1 RLVPVNSGGVAIDTI
16 LHDLRYALR
25 VLGRNPGFT
34 FIAILTLAL
43 GIGANTAIFSV
54 VNAVLLRPL
63 EFRDPSRLVIVAE
76 KSSFPVIS
84 TSYQNWLDWRQQSQS
99 FESLEATR
107 GTTLTLTGAG
117 EPERLNARMATAG
130 LFPLLGVNMMVGR
143 SFGADEDRAGGAPV
157 VLLSYGL
164 WQRRFGG
171 SQDILG
177 KAINLDS
184 RPYTVV
190 GVLPPNFQ
198 VLQPADVFVPFTP
211 WAKTLPDDRNWHPGI
226 IAIGRLKPGA
236 SREQAQTEM
245 VGITKRLERQYP
257 EYNTGTSADII
268 GLQEQMVQNVRPAL
282 ILLLG
287 AVSFVL
293 LIACV
298 NVANLLLAR
307 SVSRGREV
315 AIRTSMGASRPRIV
329 RQLLTESVLVSVAGG
344 ILGLLLASAA
354 LGPLLRIS
362 AGSVPQAFSVT
373 LDRSVLVFTLVLSF
387 LTGLVF
393 GLVPAFRTAKLDLRE
408 TLNENSRSS
417 TAGPGQHRLRAVLV
431 ATEIALAMLLLVGA
445 GLLLRS
451 FSRLQDVPPG
461 FQADHLL
468 VADIPLSQNAY
479 AKPEQRF
486 EFFDRLIERTKALPG
501 VRTAAAASFLPVSGG
516 GSIIHFNIYGRPP
529 KGPHEFI
536 AAGYRTVTPHYFET
550 LGVPLLQGRLFTA
563 ADTDKAPAV
572 AVINATMAHTFFPD
586 ESPIGKRMQLG
597 ALPDKEVPW
606 MEVVGVVGDL
616 LQGLDLGPAAEMYLP
631 YRQADALLP
640 VFQMSIVLRTAA
652 DPLTEA
658 SALRSALAEI
668 DANQPLVK
676 VRSMEENMS
685 ASVAQPRFRTWLIG
699 IFAVIALL
707 LAAVGVYGVMSYTV
721 TQRTSEIGIRVTLG
735 AQSADV
741 FRSIVGEGARIALC
755 GVGVGLLAA
764 LALTRVLRTF
774 LYGISASDPT
784 TFLAVALILTVIS
797 VAACYFPARR
807 ATRVDPIVAL
817 R

>member
-1 RLVPVNSGGVAIDTI
+1 MDTI

-25 VLGRNPGFT
+25 ILARNPGFT
-34 FIAILTLAL
+34 AVAILTLAL

-63 EFRDPSRLVIVAE
+63 EFHDPSRLVIVAE

-84 TSYQNWLDWRQQSQS
+84 TSYQNWLDWREQSHS
-99 FESLEATR
+99 FESLEGTR
-107 GTTLTLTGAG
+107 GATLTLTGAG

-130 LFPLLGVNMMVGR
+130 LFPLLGVSTVAGR
-143 SFGADEDRAGGAPV
+143 TFSADEDRAGGAPV
-157 VLLSYGL
+157 VLLSFGL
-164 WQRRFGG
+164 WQTRFGS
-171 SQDILG
+171 SQEILG
-177 KAINLDS
+177 KPINLDS
-184 RPYTVV
+184 QPYTVI

-198 VLQPADVFVPFTP
+198 VLQPADVFLPFMP

-226 IAIGRLKPGA
+226 IAIARLKQGV
-236 SREQAQTEM
+236 SREQARTEM
-245 VGITKRLERQYP
+245 VGITKRLEQQYP
-257 EYNTGTSADII
+257 DYNTGTSADIV

-293 LIACV
+293 LIGCV

-307 SVSRGREV
+307 SASRGREV
-315 AIRTSMGASRPRIV
+315 AIRTSMGASRSRIV
-329 RQLLTESVLVSVAGG
+329 RQLLTESVLVSLTGG
-344 ILGLLLASAA
+344 ILGLLLASAT

-362 AGSVPQAFSVT
+362 AGSVPPAFAVT
-373 LDRSVLVFTLVLSF
+373 LDRSVLIFTLVLSI

-393 GLVPAFRTAKLDLRE
+393 GLVPALRTAKLDLRE
-408 TLNENSRSS
+408 TLNEGSRGS
-417 TAGPGQHRLRAVLV
+417 TTGPGQHRLRALLV

-451 FSRLQDVPPG
+451 FSRLQEVPPG

-486 EFFDRLIERTKALPG
+486 EFFDRLVERTKALPG
-501 VRTAAAASFLPVSGG
+501 VRSAAASSFLPVSGG
-516 GSIIHFNIYGRPP
+516 GSIIHFNIYGHPP
-529 KGPHEFI
+529 KSPHEFI

-550 LGVPLLQGRLFTA
+550 LGVPLLQGRVFTP

-572 AVINATMAHTFFPD
+572 VVINATMARTFFGGENPL
-586 ESPIGKRMQLG
+586 GKRMQLG
-597 ALPDKEVPW
+597 ALPDKEIPW

-640 VFQMSIVLRTAA
+640 VFQMSVVLRTAA
-652 DPLTEA
+652 DPLTQA

-668 DANQPLVK
+668 DSNQPLVR

-699 IFAVIALL
+699 IFAALALL

-735 AQSADV
+735 AQSTDV
-741 FRSIVGEGARIALC
+741 FRSIVGEGARIAL
-755 GVGVGLLAA
+755 VGVGAGLVAA
-764 LALTRVLRTF
+764 LALTRLLRTF
-774 LYGISASDPT
+774 LYGISTSDPA
-784 TFLAVALILTVIS
+784 TFLGVALILTLIS
-797 VAACYFPARR
+797 IAACYFPARR

-817 R
+817 RYE

>member
-1 RLVPVNSGGVAIDTI
+1 MDTI

-25 VLGRNPGFT
+25 VLARNPGFT
-34 FIAILTLAL
+34 AIAILTLGL

-63 EFRDPSRLVIVAE
+63 EFRDPARLVIVAE

-84 TSYQNWLDWRQQSQS
+84 TSYQNWVDWHDQSHS
-99 FESLEATR
+99 FESLEGTR

-117 EPERLNARMATAG
+117 QPERLNARMATAG
-130 LFPLLGVNMMVGR
+130 LFSLLGVNTVAGR
-143 SFGADEDRAGGAPV
+143 TFTADEDRPGGAPV
-157 VLLSYGL
+157 ALLSYGL
-164 WQRRFGG
+164 WQRRFGS
-171 SQDILG
+171 SQAILG
-177 KAINLDS
+177 KPIDLDS

-198 VLQPADVFVPFTP
+198 VLQPADVFLPFTP

-226 IAIGRLKPGA
+226 IAIARLKAGV
-236 SREQAQTEM
+236 SREKARTEM
-245 VGITKRLERQYP
+245 VAITKRLEQQYP
-257 EYNTGTSADII
+257 DYNTGTSADIV

-307 SVSRGREV
+307 SASRGREV
-315 AIRTSMGASRPRIV
+315 AIRTSMGASRARIV
-329 RQLLTESVLVSVAGG
+329 RQLLTESVLVSIAGG
-344 ILGLLLASAA
+344 ALGLFFASAS
-354 LGPLLRIS
+354 LEPLLRIS
-362 AGSVPQAFSVT
+362 AGSVPQAFPVT
-373 LDRSVLVFTLVLSF
+373 LDQSVLVFTLALSV

-393 GLVPAFRTAKLDLRE
+393 GLVPALRTAKLDLRE
-408 TLNENSRSS
+408 TLNEGSRGS

-451 FSRLQDVPPG
+451 FSRLQEVPPG

-468 VADIPLSQNAY
+468 VADIPLSQNEY

-486 EFFDRLIERTKALPG
+486 EFFDRLVERTKALPG
-501 VRTAAAASFLPVSGG
+501 VRSAAAASFLPVSGG
-516 GSIIHFNIYGRPP
+516 GGIIHFNIYGRPP
-529 KGPHEFI
+529 KSPHEFI
-536 AAGYRTVTPHYFET
+536 AAGYRTVTSHYFET
-550 LGVPLLQGRLFTA
+550 LGVPLLQGRVFTS

-572 AVINATMAHTFFPD
+572 VIINATMARTFFSG
-586 ESPIGKRMQLG
+586 ENPIGKRMQLG

-640 VFQMSIVLRTAA
+640 VFQMSVVLRTAA
-652 DPLTEA
+652 DPLTQA

-668 DANQPLVK
+668 DPNQPLVN
-676 VRSMEENMS
+676 VRSMEQNMS

-699 IFAVIALL
+699 IFAALALL
-707 LAAVGVYGVMSYTV
+707 LAVVGVYGVMSYTV

-735 AQSADV
+735 AQSTDV
-741 FRSIVGEGARIALC
+741 FRSIVGEGARIALF
-755 GVGVGLLAA
+755 GVAAGLVAA
-764 LALTRVLRTF
+764 MALTRVLRTF
-774 LYGISASDPT
+774 LYGISSSDPA
-784 TFLAVALILTVIS
+784 TFLAVAFLLTLISL
-797 VAACYFPARR
+797 AACYFPARR

-817 R
+817 RYE

>member
-1 RLVPVNSGGVAIDTI
+1 VDTI

-25 VLGRNPGFT
+25 VLARNPGFT
-34 FIAILTLAL
+34 AIAVLTLAL

-84 TSYQNWLDWRQQSQS
+84 TSYQNWLDWRDQSHS
-99 FESLEATR
+99 FESLEGTR

-130 LFPLLGVNMMVGR
+130 LFPLLGVNTIAGR
-143 SFGADEDRAGGAPV
+143 IFTADEDRAGGTPV

-171 SQDILG
+171 SQEIIG
-177 KAINLDS
+177 KPITLDS
-184 RPYTVV
+184 IPYTVI

-198 VLQPADVFVPFTP
+198 VLQPADVFLPFTP

-226 IAIGRLKPGA
+226 IALARLKAGV
-236 SREQAQTEM
+236 SREQARTEM
-245 VGITKRLERQYP
+245 IAVTKRLEQQYP
-257 EYNTGTSADII
+257 DYNTGTSADIV

-307 SVSRGREV
+307 SASRGREV

-329 RQLLTESVLVSVAGG
+329 RQLLTESILVSVAGG

-354 LGPLLRIS
+354 LEPLLRIS
-362 AGSVPQAFSVT
+362 AGSVPQAFTVT
-373 LDRSVLVFTLVLSF
+373 LDRSVLIFTLALSV

-393 GLVPAFRTAKLDLRE
+393 GLVPALRTAKLDLRE
-408 TLNENSRSS
+408 TLNEGSRGS

-486 EFFDRLIERTKALPG
+486 EFFDRLVERTKALPG
-501 VRTAAAASFLPVSGG
+501 VRSAAAASFLPVSGG
-516 GSIIHFNIYGRPP
+516 GSIIHFNIYGHPP
-529 KGPHEFI
+529 KSPHEFI

-550 LGVPLLQGRLFTA
+550 LGVPLLQGRVFTP

-572 AVINATMAHTFFPD
+572 TVINATMAHTFFPG
-586 ESPIGKRMQLG
+586 ENPIGKRMQLG

-640 VFQMSIVLRTAA
+640 VFQMSVVLRTAA
-652 DPLTEA
+652 DPLTQA

-668 DANQPLVK
+668 DPNQPLVK

-699 IFAVIALL
+699 IFAALALL

-741 FRSIVGEGARIALC
+741 FRSIVGEGARIALF
-755 GVGVGLLAA
+755 GVAAGLIAA
-764 LALTRVLRTF
+764 LALTRLLRTF
-774 LYGISASDPT
+774 LYSISASDPA
-784 TFLAVALILTVIS
+784 TFLAVAFLLTVIS

-817 R
+817 RYE